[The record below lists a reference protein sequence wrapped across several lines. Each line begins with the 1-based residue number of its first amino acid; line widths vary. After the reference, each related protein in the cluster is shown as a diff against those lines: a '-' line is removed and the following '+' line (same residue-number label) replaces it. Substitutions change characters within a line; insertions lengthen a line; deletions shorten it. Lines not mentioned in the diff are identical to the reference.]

1 MKTLTPDRTPHRLPP
16 EWRRW
21 LAENLMLDLDRQALV
36 DALVALGQDRAEVE
50 REAERIAQTPIYQA
64 GRWVAERLRK
74 AESLLGVYAEL
85 ARLTD
90 PPGTIERRSHVSA
103 DEFLHTY
110 YARNRPVV
118 IGGLA
123 RAWPAFATW
132 TPDFLLEQC
141 GDELVEVMTGREGDS
156 RYEVNSEAHKQR
168 IRFADY
174 VATVTSAGSSNDCY
188 LVANNNF
195 LDLPGAR
202 HLLGHLRPL
211 PDFLDVGQMG
221 GCVFLWFGP
230 SGTVT
235 PLHHDTMN
243 VLLVQILGRK
253 QVILIPS
260 LQLPFVY
267 NEVAV
272 YSEVDPE
279 RLDLERHPLFSTTE
293 PVELTLEAGD
303 ALFIPVGWWH
313 HVRSLD
319 LSISTSF
326 TNFAFANHFHWQ
338 QPSIQR

>member
-1 MKTLTPDRTPHRLPP
+1 MKTLAPDRTPHRLPP

-50 REAERIAQTPIYQA
+50 READRITLTPIYQA
-64 GRWVAERLRK
+64 GRWVADRLRK
-74 AESLLGVYAEL
+74 TESLLGVYAAL
-85 ARLTD
+85 AGLTE
-90 PPGTIERRSHVSA
+90 PPGTIERRGHVGA
-103 DEFLHTY
+103 DDFLHTY
-110 YARNRPVV
+110 YARNRPVLL
-118 IGGLA
+118 GGLA
-123 RAWPAFATW
+123 RNWPAFSSW

-141 GDELVEVMTGREGDS
+141 GDELVEVMTGRAADS

-174 VATVTSAGSSNDCY
+174 VAITTSAGSSNDCY
-188 LVANNNF
+188 MVANNNF
-195 LDLPGAR
+195 LDLPGAQR
-202 HLLGHLRPL
+202 LLDYLRPL
-211 PDFLDVGQMG
+211 PDFLAADQTSGR
-221 GCVFLWFGP
+221 VFLWFGP

-253 QVILIPS
+253 RVILIPS
-260 LQLPFVY
+260 LQLPLVY
-267 NEVAV
+267 NDLAV

-279 RLDLERHPLFSTTE
+279 RPDLERHLLFAETE
-293 PVELTLEAGD
+293 PAELTLEAGD

-319 LSISTSF
+319 TSISTSF
-326 TNFAFANHFHWQ
+326 TNFAFPNDFHWQ